1 MSFSVTRTGGG
12 AAVVVKLRRGERV
25 KAEPDALV
33 TMSEHMQLGAALDA
47 GLLAGL
53 LRAIFGGESL
63 FVQTVTASDDGDA
76 TFCAEEVG
84 DIELI
89 DLHAGGSV
97 LVQKGAFLASHDTV
111 ELHSTT
117 QLSARKA
124 LGSGAGLFVLEA
136 SGRGTLAVNAMGGIL
151 RYELRPGET
160 RAVDNGHLVAW
171 DAAMPYEVRMAAQR
185 TGWAA
190 SVASSAVSGEGLMC
204 FFQGPGRLWL
214 QTHKPRLEPGAKGG
228 AGRNQASGGAVV
240 VVILMLF
247 FFGIIAL
254 GIVFFNDRGG
264 WAEAPGDSHR
274 HAEAMQRHR
283 AAHISYG
290 HGHGHGEL

>member
-1 MSFSVTRTGGG
+1 
-12 AAVVVKLRRGERV
+12 
-25 KAEPDALV
+25 
-33 TMSEHMQLGAALDA
+33 MSEHMQLGADLDA

-63 FVQTVTASDDGDA
+63 FVQTVTASDGGDA

-89 DLHAGGSV
+89 ELHGGADV
-97 LVQKGAFLASHDTV
+97 LVQKGAFLVSHDTV
-111 ELHSTT
+111 ELRSTT

-124 LGSGAGLFVLEA
+124 LGSGAGLFVLKA

-151 RYELRPGET
+151 RYELRPGEI

-190 SVASSAVSGEGLMC
+190 SAASSAVSGEGLMC

-214 QTHKPRLEPGAKGG
+214 QTHKPRPEPGAKGG
-228 AGRNQASGGAVV
+228 ESAVACV
-240 VVILMLF
+240 VCMLF
-247 FFGIIAL
+247 FFGILVLGLMFVAPAAL
-254 GIVFFNDRGG
+254 VNGPLGS
-264 WAEAPGDSHR
+264 WAEATGPRGHP
-274 HAEAMQRHR
+274 
-283 AAHISYG
+283 AH
-290 HGHGHGEL
+290 HGLRHGEL

>member
-1 MSFSVTRTGGG
+1 MSFAVTRTGSA

-33 TMSEHMQLGAALDA
+33 TMSEHMQLGADLDA

-63 FVQTVTASDDGDA
+63 FVQTVTASDNGDA

-89 DLHAGGSV
+89 ELHGGADV
-97 LVQKGAFLASHDTV
+97 LVQKGAFLVSHDTV
-111 ELHSTT
+111 ELRSTT

-124 LGSGAGLFVLEA
+124 LGSGAGLFVLKA

-151 RYELRPGET
+151 RYELRPGEV

-190 SVASSAVSGEGLMC
+190 SAASSAVSGEGLMC

-228 AGRNQASGGAVV
+228 GRRKPASGESAVACV
-240 VVILMLF
+240 VCMLF
-247 FFGIIAL
+247 LFGVLVL
-254 GIVFFNDRGG
+254 GLMFVAPAAFVSGPRGS
-264 WAEAPGDSHR
+264 WAEATGP
-274 HAEAMQRHR
+274 
-283 AAHISYG
+283 
-290 HGHGHGEL
+290 HGHPPYRGLRHGEL

>member
-1 MSFSVTRTGGG
+1 M
-12 AAVVVKLRRGERV
+12 
-25 KAEPDALV
+25 

-117 QLSARKA
+117 QLSARKVVHCPQSQFASPAYAGAHVHGAHPAYAPHAHARACTFPCFMCSQKADRLRRSQA

-151 RYELRPGET
+151 RCR
-160 RAVDNGHLVAW
+160 
-171 DAAMPYEVRMAAQR
+171 R
-185 TGWAA
+185 T
-190 SVASSAVSGEGLMC
+190 
-204 FFQGPGRLWL
+204 
-214 QTHKPRLEPGAKGG
+214 
-228 AGRNQASGGAVV
+228 
-240 VVILMLF
+240 
-247 FFGIIAL
+247 
-254 GIVFFNDRGG
+254 
-264 WAEAPGDSHR
+264 
-274 HAEAMQRHR
+274 
-283 AAHISYG
+283 
-290 HGHGHGEL
+290 

>member
-1 MSFSVTRTGGG
+1 
-12 AAVVVKLRRGERV
+12 
-25 KAEPDALV
+25 V

-89 DLHAGGSV
+89 DLHAGGNV

-117 QLSARKA
+117 QLSARKVAHCPQSLPALTHVHGTHSAYAPHAHARACTFPCFMCSQKADRLRRSQA

-151 RYELRPGET
+151 RCRCT
-160 RAVDNGHLVAW
+160 
-171 DAAMPYEVRMAAQR
+171 
-185 TGWAA
+185 
-190 SVASSAVSGEGLMC
+190 
-204 FFQGPGRLWL
+204 
-214 QTHKPRLEPGAKGG
+214 
-228 AGRNQASGGAVV
+228 
-240 VVILMLF
+240 
-247 FFGIIAL
+247 
-254 GIVFFNDRGG
+254 
-264 WAEAPGDSHR
+264 
-274 HAEAMQRHR
+274 
-283 AAHISYG
+283 
-290 HGHGHGEL
+290 